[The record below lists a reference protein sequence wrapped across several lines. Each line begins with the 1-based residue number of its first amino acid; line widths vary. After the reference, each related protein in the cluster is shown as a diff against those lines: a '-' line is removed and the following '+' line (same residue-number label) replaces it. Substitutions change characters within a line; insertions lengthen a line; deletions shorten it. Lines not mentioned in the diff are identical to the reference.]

1 MRSAKTRNLVAVILA
16 ALMVLTSLIAVSMKA
31 TDVSAATYEPQG
43 SSADYNESYVK
54 QQTISDFIKEDQTVI
69 SQREINDFEG
79 NKFVLYELA
88 PTGYAIYSIKGTAS
102 VFVEG
107 ALSMNSPFY
116 SYADK
121 DVVYLGFGEYYY
133 EQDDKHINIL
143 TADEYTRTD
152 LPSGFHL
159 KEDAYYETP
168 QISTYGTSFEDTPQ
182 PGKTVNLDGYV
193 RIADH
198 AYFENLTKFPQNSQG
213 TCAIVAICIMLG
225 YLDEY
230 VNDGFIPDNYMY
242 NGQSFKNGTGT
253 SQALHDYMFN
263 NCRHTILG
271 IGGNG
276 YPMANAEIKKTMRDY
291 LNQVC
296 GSDFEKKVEYVSGSL
311 FFTHENPRK
320 HINSGYPTLIT
331 MTSFK
336 SSITVE
342 KQEYHTVVAYGY
354 NKNDDTFLVHM
365 GWYPGRTTGAQVV
378 VSDATIYSYNT
389 FLYSE

>member
-1 MRSAKTRNLVAVILA
+1 
-16 ALMVLTSLIAVSMKA
+16 
-31 TDVSAATYEPQG
+31 
-43 SSADYNESYVK
+43 
-54 QQTISDFIKEDQTVI
+54 
-69 SQREINDFEG
+69 
-79 NKFVLYELA
+79 
-88 PTGYAIYSIKGTAS
+88 
-102 VFVEG
+102 
-107 ALSMNSPFY
+107 
-116 SYADK
+116 
-121 DVVYLGFGEYYY
+121 
-133 EQDDKHINIL
+133 
-143 TADEYTRTD
+143 
-152 LPSGFHL
+152 
-159 KEDAYYETP
+159 
-168 QISTYGTSFEDTPQ
+168 
-182 PGKTVNLDGYV
+182 
-193 RIADH
+193 
-198 AYFENLTKFPQNSQG
+198 
-213 TCAIVAICIMLG
+213 MLG